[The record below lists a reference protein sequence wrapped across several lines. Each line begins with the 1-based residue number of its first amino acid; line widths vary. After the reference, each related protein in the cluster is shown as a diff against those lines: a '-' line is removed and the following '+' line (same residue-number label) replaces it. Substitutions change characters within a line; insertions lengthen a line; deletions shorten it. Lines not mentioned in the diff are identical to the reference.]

1 MCTLLPITSTTCPQG
16 RAGVAKAWVA
26 PCDSI
31 SDLTFDADGAIT
43 AITAEVGL
51 GFVPVEFAR
60 NVAFFN
66 QAKTAIN
73 NRGALTNV
81 QQTFSFNLD
90 VMNPTARKQLRAIN
104 SCCCLHVIVKDNTGQ
119 FHYLGISHT
128 AGDTPG
134 TTDTFQS
141 EYMTTAEGSGNTG
154 ADPTADVNE
163 YIETLLANVSF
174 YAPFYTGLESAIPL
188 PA

>member
-26 PCDSI
+26 PCDAI
-31 SDLTFDADGAIT
+31 SALTFNADGAVT
-43 AITAEVGL
+43 AITEVSTE
-51 GFVPVEFAR
+51 GFVAIEFAR

-90 VMNPTARKQLRAIN
+90 VMNPTARKQLRALN

-119 FHYLGISHT
+119 YHYMGISHT
-128 AGDTPG
+128 AGATPG
-134 TTDTFQS
+134 TTDTYQD
-141 EYMTTAEGSGNTG
+141 EYMTTGEGSGNTG

-163 YIETLLANVSF
+163 YIETLLANVNF
-174 YAPFYTGLESAIPL
+174 YAPFYVGVEADIPL
-188 PA
+188 AS

>member
-1 MCTLLPITSTTCPQG
+1 MCTLLPITTTTCPQG
-16 RAGVAKAWVA
+16 RAGVVKAWVA

-43 AITAEVGL
+43 AIAAVATE

-66 QAKTAIN
+66 QAKTSIN

-104 SCCCLHVIVKDNTGQ
+104 SCCCLLVIVKDNTGQ
-119 FHYLGISHT
+119 FHFLGISHDPG
-128 AGDTPG
+128 ATPG
-134 TTDTFQS
+134 TTDTYQV
-141 EYMTTAEGSGNTG
+141 EYMTTGEGSGNTG

-163 YIETLLANVSF
+163 YIETMLANVSF

-188 PA
+188 AA